1 MTRNKLD
8 NEQYKPSFSGHE
20 TFPLKYGWLKKVYD
34 AVASREI
41 QNGSDEN
48 PNLFKS
54 DEAIAIFGVG
64 KNMVISMKH
73 WALST
78 GIILEGE
85 KGKPIISVSD
95 LGQFLFGKDG
105 RDPYMENPNTL
116 WLLHWI
122 LTRNPKKTLNY
133 YIFNLYNKP
142 SFSKESLKNAVNTLL
157 LEHPNWRESSKT
169 TIGRDIDCLI
179 GSYSNKT
186 INKKLSHED
195 SIECPFAELSL
206 IVRQNQTDFRITRTR
221 RITLDDAVFVYAL
234 IDFWA
239 KYSSAQT
246 ITFETIL
253 HSEGS
258 PGKVFCLSE
267 DDLSERII
275 QLEET
280 TKGALVWSQSAGLR
294 QVIAKKSIQEITA
307 FDFIKKV
314 YQ

>member
-1 MTRNKLD
+1 
-8 NEQYKPSFSGHE
+8 
-20 TFPLKYGWLKKVYD
+20 
-34 AVASREI
+34 
-41 QNGSDEN
+41 
-48 PNLFKS
+48 
-54 DEAIAIFGVG
+54 
-64 KNMVISMKH
+64 MKH

-221 RITLDDAVFVYAL
+221 RNTLDDAVFVYAL

>member
-1 MTRNKLD
+1 M
-8 NEQYKPSFSGHE
+8 
-20 TFPLKYGWLKKVYD
+20 
-34 AVASREI
+34 ASRELH
-41 QNGSDEN
+41 NGLDEN

-73 WALST
+73 WAIST
-78 GIILEGE
+78 KIILEEG
-85 KGKPIISVSD
+85 KGKANISVSD
-95 LGQFLFGKDG
+95 FGHFLFGKDG

-122 LTRNPKKTLNY
+122 LARNPKKTLIY

-142 SFSKESLKNAVNTLL
+142 SFNKESLTNAVNTLL

-206 IVRQNQTDFRITRTR
+206 IIRQNQTDFRITRTQR
-221 RITLDDAVFVYAL
+221 NTLDDAVFVYAL
-234 IDFWA
+234 IDFWTN
-239 KYSSAQT
+239 YSSAET
-246 ITFETIL
+246 ITFETIQ
-253 HSEGS
+253 HTEGS

-280 TKGALVWSQSAGLR
+280 TNGALVWSQSAGLR
-294 QVIAKKSIQEITA
+294 QIIAKKSIQEITA